1 MNVKNIGPHHPTQ
14 LHAPSHHPI
23 APRSRLKLASMLRLG
38 KYRGLKFEEAAEQD
52 RSYAAWVLRER
63 ALPKTLGDYKAYLYE
78 TRGGILNIGKHRG
91 KWFKEVVEQD
101 PRHGGGALKEKPR

>member
-1 MNVKNIGPHHPTQ
+1 MGPDRPDCQ
-14 LHAPSHHPI
+14 FAIKELFRYMQSPSVSNRN
-23 APRSRLKLASMLRLG
+23 AMLRLG
-38 KYRGLKFEEAAEQD
+38 KYRGLEFEEAAEHD

-63 ALPKTLGDYKAYLYE
+63 ALPKTLGDYKAYRHE

-101 PRHGGGALKEKPR
+101 PRHGGRALKP

>member
-1 MNVKNIGPHHPTQ
+1 
-14 LHAPSHHPI
+14 
-23 APRSRLKLASMLRLG
+23 MLRLG

-63 ALPKTLGDYKAYLYE
+63 SLPKTLGDYKAYLHE

-101 PRHGGGALKEKPR
+101 PRHGGGALKEKPPLGSAGVGGGGRRTLPQVLRLGD